1 MRLVIALAAC
11 LASAC
16 ATATA
21 VNLEFMPL
29 EAARPAIAP
38 GQVQLVFSGHVD
50 RPYREVGVATLTV
63 GPATLAM
70 TSVPPPTQTELLG
83 KLRAIAASNG
93 CDALLVNPAAYTRYQ
108 AITSAV
114 CIAYR

>member
-1 MRLVIALAAC
+1 MRLVIAIVAA

-16 ATATA
+16 STATA
-21 VNLEFMPL
+21 VSTEFMPL
-29 EAARPAIAP
+29 EAPRPAIAP

-63 GPATLAM
+63 GPTMLAA
-70 TSVPPPTQTELLG
+70 TSVPPPTQPELLG
-83 KLRAIAASNG
+83 KLRAIAASKG
-93 CDALLVNPAAYTRYQ
+93 CDALLVSPAAYTKYQ
-108 AITSAV
+108 TITSAV